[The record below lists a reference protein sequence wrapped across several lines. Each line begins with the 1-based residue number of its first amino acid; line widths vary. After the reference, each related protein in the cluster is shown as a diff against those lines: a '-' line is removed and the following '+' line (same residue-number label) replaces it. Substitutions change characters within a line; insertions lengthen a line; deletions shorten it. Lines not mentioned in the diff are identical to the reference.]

1 MHQPCS
7 LIEKSH
13 IDNVV
18 SYGYNCYRG
27 VTTMANGATIHA
39 EHFAINKLKTRD
51 KNKKLCKI
59 SILVIKISNS
69 GLISMS
75 KPCKHCVENLQILAN
90 RKGYYIEHVYFSNNL
105 RKIEKW
111 SYSDLEKDPFK
122 HVTEYYKN
130 DLDKER
136 TFLHKK

>member
-1 MHQPCS
+1 MN
-7 LIEKSH
+7 EKKNV
-13 IDNVV
+13 DNVV

-27 VTTMANGATIHA
+27 MMTASNGATIHA

-51 KNKKLCKI
+51 KNKKLYKI
-59 SILVIKISNS
+59 SILVIKISNT

-90 RKGYYIEHVYFSNNL
+90 RKGYIIEYVYFSNHE

-111 SYSDLEKDPFK
+111 KYSDLENDPCK
-122 HVTEYYKN
+122 HFTEYYKKQEQKYN
-130 DLDKER
+130 
-136 TFLHKK
+136 KK